1 MTFYLR
7 LRNLVGG
14 LFQLA
19 SFSCSLLQLNVF
31 QSCILNERLNSLSRI
46 SLCAFPQS
54 KQSVDYEQ
62 FRARYI
68 KLQQTIFEFEMYQRR
83 ARQMETSRVYYD
95 DLFANDVSLER
106 NTKEPNWKQISDDQF
121 Q

>member
-1 MTFYLR
+1 
-7 LRNLVGG
+7 
-14 LFQLA
+14 
-19 SFSCSLLQLNVF
+19 
-31 QSCILNERLNSLSRI
+31 
-46 SLCAFPQS
+46 
-54 KQSVDYEQ
+54 
-62 FRARYI
+62 
-68 KLQQTIFEFEMYQRR
+68 MYQRR